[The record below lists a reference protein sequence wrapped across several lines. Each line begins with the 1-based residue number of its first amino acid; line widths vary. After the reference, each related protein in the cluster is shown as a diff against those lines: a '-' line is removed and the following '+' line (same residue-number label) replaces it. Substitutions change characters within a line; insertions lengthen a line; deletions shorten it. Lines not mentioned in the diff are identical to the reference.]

1 MNIYAVIMA
10 GGGGTRFW
18 PLSRKSNPKQLLNL
32 SGKDVMINETVT
44 RLNKAVDGRNVYIV
58 TNALQREKIIETTAG
73 KVLPENV
80 FSEPCARNTAA
91 CIGYAAVKLL
101 KERGD
106 GVMIVTPSDAYV
118 KDEDLYAEILKTAAA
133 EAERTDGII
142 TVGIKPTFPATGYGY
157 IRYKRGGGRVSEVL
171 SFVEKPDAAT
181 AKKYFDSGEYVW
193 NGGIFVWK
201 ASVAL
206 ENIRKFMP
214 ELYEG
219 LMKIAGGIGTEK
231 ETETTA
237 EIYPVLPSV
246 SIDYGV
252 MEKADGIKVITG
264 DFGWNDVGSWDMMEA
279 LHETD
284 ENGNVSVGDAV
295 LMDTTGSAVYSS
307 GRTVAV
313 LGLDGVVVVETPDAV
328 LVCGKDEAQ
337 NVKKI
342 VDELK
347 KRGRENLL

>member
-44 RLNKAVDGRNVYIV
+44 RLNSAVDWHNVYIV
-58 TNALQREKIIETTAG
+58 TNALQRDKIIETTAG

-80 FSEPCARNTAA
+80 LSEPCARNTAA

-118 KDEDLYAEILKTAAA
+118 KDEDAYAEILKTAAA
-133 EAERTDGII
+133 EAERTDCII
-142 TVGIKPTFPATGYGY
+142 TVGIEPTFPATGYGY
-157 IRYKRGGGRVSEVL
+157 IRYRKGGGRVSDVL
-171 SFVEKPDAAT
+171 SFVEKPDSVT

-214 ELYEG
+214 ELYDG
-219 LMKIAGGIGTEK
+219 LMKIADGIGTAK

-264 DFGWNDVGSWDMMEA
+264 DFGWNDVGSWDMMEV
-279 LHETD
+279 LHPTD
-284 ENGNVSVGDAV
+284 ENGNVAVGDAIIR
-295 LMDTTGSAVYSS
+295 DTTGSTVYSS

-328 LVCGKDEAQ
+328 LVCRKDEAQ